1 MENILVPDQSVASI
15 PCQRALVFAPHPDDE
30 VFGCGGAIMRHI
42 EQGAAVCVIIV
53 SNGAYGV
60 SEDQTAAYT
69 SQRRQESIAA
79 ARILG
84 YGSPV
89 FWQYRDRQI
98 RYDEKLIQEVSAAI
112 RETDA
117 DLVYAPSVFEMHPD
131 HRMLA
136 MAVIEAVR
144 RIGKHIRIALYEV
157 GVPLH
162 PNLLLDITGLMPRKN
177 AAMECFVSQNA
188 KQRYDLHIASLNRYR
203 TYTLPAHVTAA
214 EAFNLIP
221 AEELAN
227 DPLNLYRS
235 EHSRQKALGLPLDNS
250 DLPLVSVIIRSMDRD
265 TLPDALDS
273 VALQTYP
280 NIEVVIVNAKG
291 AGHRAVGAWCGR
303 FSMRIIG
310 DNRPLNR
317 SCAANAGLLAAHGTY
332 LIFLD
337 DDDLFYPEHIATLVA
352 ALQSH
357 TSTKCA
363 YAGVK
368 VEYYENDRLE
378 TFTEFNEPFDRFRL
392 WGRNFIPI
400 HAMLFEKSLV
410 GADQCHFDET
420 LEVFEDWDFWIQLSQ
435 CSQIIHVNKI
445 TAIYRNF
452 GRSNLGYKQDENFV
466 REARSKIYEKWKKI
480 FSGTQLEDLIQ
491 YRENAIINLRAQ
503 VVSSEQLI
511 ASLQDRIQQEALSY
525 AQREQLSQQAISNS
539 SRTIHDLN
547 KTIHDLNKTIH
558 DLNKTIHDLSKTVD
572 DIFHSTS
579 WRMTAPL
586 RFFVRIARGRYRE
599 AWESLRRRI
608 LPLLKRIYWRLPVRW
623 RDKILTAAYRIA
635 GALFVGTGH
644 YEAWRIAQGCCEAN
658 QLPTGYKDFFAGMID
673 LAAVP
678 SLTTAPGRIA
688 IHAHIFY
695 ADLASEFA
703 SFIQNMPFPYDLFV
717 STTSESARQ
726 TCQKAFSRLPQLKQ
740 LTIAIVPN
748 RGRDIAP
755 MFCTFGKELEQYDF
769 IAHIHSKKSLYNLG
783 ATDGWREYLLNCL
796 LGSKSQIQKIFTLL
810 SGEKD
815 IGIVYPQNYHKLPYA
830 AYTWLS
836 NQALGLL
843 WCNRLNITRMPRGY
857 FDFPAGSMF
866 WIRAEALKPLFDAR
880 FTLDDFPEEAGQTD
894 ATLAHCLERLLV
906 LVTQRSGYN
915 AIVLR
920 DTQSNSWSRWH
931 FEQYLSRS
939 REDLHL
945 VLINPDVRI
954 VVFDIFDTLLTRPL
968 LNPEIIKNIV
978 AEKIGGKVGDLY
990 LEFRATAESQA
1001 RQKAGRDIGMDT
1013 IFSELIAMSGLS
1025 SEIAQ
1030 QLRNLEET
1038 IEMEM
1043 VTPRPEVVEL
1053 LQTAVSL
1060 GKRVV
1065 LASDM
1070 YLPKSLIEMMLQ
1082 RNGIYGWHKF
1092 YLSSE
1097 NGFRKDTGD
1106 FYRQLLL
1113 QENVSP
1119 NEILII
1125 GDNEHSDLQI
1135 PTNLGIDK
1143 CIHTMR
1149 SVELARA
1156 MPRLEPIIQR
1166 ISYSDDLN
1174 SQLTLGMIV
1183 QRNFH
1188 QLTFPKFDPF
1198 DFVPSTP
1205 WAIGYTIAGPIILSF
1220 VQWLAKQAAIDK
1232 IQCLYFL
1239 AREGQILKMVYDQ
1252 WTSNNKNAIPSNY
1265 LILSRRAVSVSM
1277 ISNLEDIF
1285 QIARTQSSPTQLI
1298 DFIRER
1304 YGLQLS
1310 VDEYENLIRE
1320 RLWSRDKLIVVKNE
1334 NIDHLKP
1341 VLKALEARILANAQN
1356 ERPGLLAYLDK
1367 VGLNVDAKFAI
1378 VDIGYSATI
1387 QGYLNRIIN
1396 HPVHGYYM
1404 MTIKQAQKISSQYG
1418 AITQGYFCHHIN
1430 PDVDKSAIFVK
1441 SFTLE
1446 KLLSSDDAQIVC
1458 YRRTESGD
1466 IVPQFRQ
1473 LDDKERQSTL
1483 TRAEIRRG
1491 IMDFVSES
1499 IMIRDKIIDTFE
1511 VPPDIATTLFDEFVR
1526 HPSRSEKEILS
1537 SLVLD
1542 DYYCGRGLVS

>member
-42 EQGAAVCVIIV
+42 EQGAAVHVIIV
-53 SNGAYGV
+53 SDGAYGV
-60 SEDQTAAYT
+60 SEDQTATYI
-69 SQRRQESIAA
+69 SQRQQESIAA

-89 FWQYRDRQI
+89 FWRYRDRQI
-98 RYDEKLIQEVSAAI
+98 HYDEKLIQEVSAAI
-112 RETDA
+112 RETGA

-131 HRMLA
+131 HRILA
-136 MAVIEAVR
+136 MAVIEAAR

-235 EHSRQKALGLPLDNS
+235 EHSRQKALGLPLDSS

-291 AGHRAVGAWCGR
+291 TGHRAVGAWCGR
-303 FSMRIIG
+303 FPMRIIG

-317 SCAANAGLLAAHGTY
+317 SCAANVGLQAAHGTY

-352 ALQSH
+352 VLQSH

-452 GRSNLGYKQDENFV
+452 GHSNLGYKQDENFV
-466 REARSKIYEKWKKI
+466 REARSRIYEKWKKI

-491 YRENAIINLRAQ
+491 YRENAIANLRAK
-503 VVSSEQLI
+503 VASSEQLI
-511 ASLQDRIQQEALSY
+511 ASLQDRIQQEALLY
-525 AQREQLSQQAISNS
+525 AQREQLSQQTISNS

-547 KTIHDLNKTIH
+547 KTI
-558 DLNKTIHDLSKTVD
+558 D

-586 RFFVRIARGRYRE
+586 RFFVRIARGQYRE

-623 RDKILTAAYRIA
+623 RDKILASIYRIA

-644 YEAWRIAQGCCEAN
+644 YEAWRAGKVDNIDRIPMNSEG
-658 QLPTGYKDFFAGMID
+658 LLAGMVDISTITP
-673 LAAVP
+673 LAT
-678 SLTTAPGRIA
+678 SPGRIA
-688 IHAHIFY
+688 IHAHLFY

-703 SFIQNMPFPYDLFV
+703 NYLRNMPFPFDLFV
-717 STTSESARQ
+717 STPNEAAQ
-726 TCQKAFSRLPQLKQ
+726 QKCEQVFSHLPQLGK
-740 LTIAIVPN
+740 LTVVIVPN
-748 RGRDIAP
+748 CGRDLAP
-755 MFCTFGKELEQYDF
+755 MLCTFGDELQHYDY
-769 IAHIHSKKSLYNLG
+769 IAHVHGKKSLYNGG
-783 ATDGWREYLLNCL
+783 ATEGWREYLLTHL
-796 LGSKSQIQKIFTLL
+796 LGSKLQIQKIFTLITR
-810 SGEKD
+810 EKNT
-815 IGIVYPQNYHKLPYA
+815 GLVYPQNFRKLPYFA
-830 AYTWLS
+830 NCWLS
-836 NQALGLL
+836 NKACGQN
-843 WCNRLNITRMPRGY
+843 WCNRLGITKIPSGY

-866 WIRAEALKPLFDAR
+866 WARTEALKPLLGAQIR
-880 FTLDDFPEEAGQTD
+880 FEDFPEETGQTD
-894 ATLAHCLERLLV
+894 ATLAHCIERLLV
-906 LVTQRSGYN
+906 LVTQRSGFN
-915 AIVLR
+915 SVILQ

-931 FEQYLSRS
+931 FEQYLSRNQES
-939 REDLHL
+939 VHF
-945 VLINPDVRI
+945 VLSDPAVRI
-954 VVFDIFDTLLTRPL
+954 IVFDVFDTLLTRPL

-978 AEKIGGKVGDLY
+978 AERIGGRAGDLY
-990 LEFRATAESQA
+990 LEFRAAAESQA
-1001 RQKAGRDIGMDT
+1001 RRKAGRDIGMDA
-1013 IFSELIAMSGLS
+1013 IFSEFIVMTGLS
-1025 SEIAQ
+1025 SEITQ
-1030 QLRNLEET
+1030 QLRDLEEAV
-1038 IEMEM
+1038 EMEI

-1053 LQTAVSL
+1053 LQKAISS

-1082 RNGIYGWHKF
+1082 RHGICGWHDF

-1106 FYRQLLL
+1106 FYRQLLIR
-1113 QENVSP
+1113 ENASP

-1135 PTNLGIDK
+1135 PSNLGIDR
-1143 CIHTMR
+1143 CIHAMR
-1149 SVELARA
+1149 PVELARA
-1156 MPRLEPIIQR
+1156 MPRLGAIVEKIIFDTD
-1166 ISYSDDLN
+1166 IN
-1174 SQLTLGMIV
+1174 KQLTLGTIV
-1183 QRNFH
+1183 QGNFH
-1188 QLTFPKFDPF
+1188 PLFFPQFE
-1198 DFVPSTP
+1198 PSDLIP
-1205 WAIGYTIAGPIILSF
+1205 SSPRAIGFTVVGPLILSF
-1220 VQWLAKQAAIDK
+1220 VQWLATKAAVDG

-1239 AREGQILKMVYDQ
+1239 SREGQILKSVYDL
-1252 WTSNNKNAIPSNY
+1252 WCSNGTTPNKIISKY
-1265 LILSRRAVSVSM
+1265 LVLSRRAITVPM

-1285 QIARTQSSPTQLI
+1285 TIARTRYFPNSLSV
-1298 DFIRER
+1298 FINER
-1304 YGLQLS
+1304 YGLELS
-1310 VDEYENLIRE
+1310 QKECEELAMQGF
-1320 RLWSRDKLIVVKNE
+1320 WPKTKLVSVENE

-1341 VLKALEARILANAQN
+1341 ILQALEIRILKNAQI
-1356 ERPGLLAYLDK
+1356 ERPGLLNYLSSLD
-1367 VGLNVDAKFAI
+1367 LNTASSAI
-1378 VDIGYSATI
+1378 VDIGYAATI
-1387 QGYLNRIIN
+1387 QGQLNQLMNKAI
-1396 HPVHGYYM
+1396 HGYYLLTQTRAETVALKYNVM
-1404 MTIKQAQKISSQYG
+1404 I
-1418 AITQGYFCHHIN
+1418 QGYFGHYIN
-1430 PDVDKSAIFVK
+1430 PNIVSSLPLLYKE

-1458 YRRTESGD
+1458 YQRTESGD
-1466 IVPQFRQ
+1466 IIPQFRQ
-1473 LDDKERQSTL
+1473 LDDKERQSAL

-1491 IMDFVSES
+1491 IMDFVNQS

-1526 HPSRSEKEILS
+1526 HPSQSEKEILS